1 VSQPWLIRNRLIHI
15 PAAAGSP
22 LLGLKCGKNQEDE
35 PRGKVWHTSCFIK
48 GPHQGGTTM
57 QDRHLE
63 ILSVVT
69 IIVLVVAWA
78 ALVL

>member
-1 VSQPWLIRNRLIHI
+1 
-15 PAAAGSP
+15 
-22 LLGLKCGKNQEDE
+22 
-35 PRGKVWHTSCFIK
+35 
-48 GPHQGGTTM
+48 M